1 MMAILRNGNEIAPP
15 KKGILGRVLVG
26 SVDGKTTC
34 WRLDGKWR
42 WDDVDHPL
50 DVVA

>member
-1 MMAILRNGNEIAPP
+1 MATLRNGMEIATPT
-15 KKGILGRVLVG
+15 KGILGRVLVG
-26 SVDGKTTC
+26 LVDGKVMC

-50 DVVA
+50 DVMSP